1 MVVDIRTRDLR
12 KIYTSPPPLAASV
25 GGFTFS
31 AGRGKRKQPKPE
43 IVALDGISLD
53 ISPGEIFGLLGP
65 NGAGKSTTVGV
76 LTTRVRPTS
85 GHAWIA
91 EHDVWKEQV
100 AVKRLIGVVA
110 QRPNLDFS
118 LTAREILLFHGAYF
132 GLGLGER
139 TARAEALLDRFKLRD
154 RADQMVRGFSGGM
167 MQRLSIARAMMH
179 DPQVVFLDEPSA
191 GLDPQTRLLLWE
203 IIREYNQSGKT
214 ILLTTH
220 NMEEA
225 DALCQRLAIIDH
237 GRVIALG
244 TPRELKASVPGGFLL
259 RLRFGLH
266 SPDLLQGLQA
276 LAGVREVRASAA
288 DHNSADLYADRGGSL
303 VPEIANLALGAG
315 VELCDVHISEPSLEN
330 LFLHHT
336 GRSLRE

>member
-1 MVVDIRTRDLR
+1 MATMLAGIRTKDLR
-12 KIYTSPPPLAASV
+12 KVYTSPPPLAAG
-25 GGFTFS
+25 GGFV
-31 AGRGKRKQPKPE
+31 ARKNKQPSRE
-43 IVALDGISLD
+43 IVALDGLSLD
-53 ISPGEIFGLLGP
+53 VHAGEIFGLLGP
-65 NGAGKSTTVGV
+65 NGAGKSTTVGI
-76 LTTRVRPTS
+76 LTTRVRPTN
-85 GHAWIA
+85 GQAWIGDY
-91 EHDVWKEQV
+91 DVWGQQV
-100 AVKRLIGVVA
+100 EVKRLIGVVA

-118 LTAREILLFHGAYF
+118 LTAREILQFHGAYF
-132 GLGLGER
+132 GLDSR
-139 TARAEALLDRFKLRD
+139 ARSARASELLERFKLSD

-179 DPQVVFLDEPSA
+179 DPQVLFLDEPSA

-237 GRVIALG
+237 GRNIALG
-244 TPRELKASVPGGFLL
+244 TPAELKASVPGGFLL
-259 RLRFGLH
+259 RLRFGAHTPELFDRLKTL
-266 SPDLLQGLQA
+266 S
-276 LAGVREVRASAA
+276 GVREVRVHTDA
-288 DHNSADLYADRGGSL
+288 DGENGADVYADRGGSL
-303 VPEIANLALGAG
+303 VSEIASLAVATSA
-315 VELCDVHISEPSLEN
+315 ELSDLEISQPSLEN

>member
-1 MVVDIRTRDLR
+1 MLAGIRTQDLR
-12 KIYTSPPPLAASV
+12 KIYTSPPPLASG
-25 GGFTFS
+25 GGFGFVS
-31 AGRGKRKQPKPE
+31 ARGKGKKQPKPE
-43 IVALDGISLD
+43 IVALNGLSLE

-65 NGAGKSTTVGV
+65 NGAGKSTTVGI
-76 LTTRVRPTS
+76 LTTRVRPTA
-85 GHAWIA
+85 GQAWIG
-91 EHDVWKEQV
+91 ELDVWKEQV

-132 GLGLGER
+132 GLDSHER
-139 TARAEALLDRFKLRD
+139 AQRADALLDRFKLRD
-154 RADQMVRGFSGGM
+154 RGNQMVRGFSGGM

-179 DPQVVFLDEPSA
+179 DPQVLFLDEPSA

-225 DALCQRLAIIDH
+225 DALAHRLVIIDH
-237 GRVIALG
+237 GRAIALG
-244 TPRELKASVPGGFLL
+244 TPTELKASVPGGYLL
-259 RLRFGLH
+259 RLRFGSS
-266 SPDLLQGLQA
+266 SPELLEKLRS
-276 LAGVREVRASAA
+276 LAGVREVRPVEPSGA
-288 DHNSADLYADRGGSL
+288 DVYADRGGSL
-303 VPEIANLALGAG
+303 VPEVASLAMAAG
-315 VELCDVHISEPSLEN
+315 VELSDVHISEPSLEN